1 MSDENVGELRN
12 EIDDGLKEAERKSS
26 PSVESW
32 NKRANRWANFSDIEL
47 VHIAASLGG
56 RIGDGAETKPCPLC
70 LELQAEIEAELDCCQ
85 KGSK

>member
-32 NKRANRWANFSDIEL
+32 NRRANRWANFSDN
-47 VHIAASLGG
+47 
-56 RIGDGAETKPCPLC
+56 
-70 LELQAEIEAELDCCQ
+70 EIEYMRFVLAEVLGSGIESGRNLWEEVHAELGRRQ